1 MSTPRPTR
9 REQQRVQTLAEIK
22 KLAMAQIAAGGV
34 ENLSLNAIAKQMAM
48 SGAAIYRYFSS
59 RDQLLAALAVDG
71 YTDLADTLEAA
82 AHRRH
87 ASPLARWHAIAAAY
101 RAWALDQPHRYR
113 LVFST
118 LVGSGELDPE
128 QIIPAAGRSMSVLLD
143 ALGDTAPSTGNGST
157 QPSRT
162 LSRQLRD
169 WQKRT
174 GMPDLPDATLLTGLN
189 AWTRLHGVIS
199 LELEGHLP
207 STGVDPQLLYEA
219 EVSSLVD
226 SRRSLDAPV
235 P

>member
-1 MSTPRPTR
+1 MSTLRPTR
-9 REQQRVQTLAEIK
+9 REHQRVQTLAEIK
-22 KLAMAQIAAGGV
+22 KLAMAQIADGGV
-34 ENLSLNAIAKQMAM
+34 EGLSLNAIAKEMAM

-71 YTDLADTLEAA
+71 YTDLADTLEAV

-101 RAWALDQPHRYR
+101 RNWALNQPHRYR

-118 LVGSGELDPE
+118 QVGSGELAPE
-128 QIIPAAGRSMSVLLD
+128 QVIPAASRSMLVLLD
-143 ALGDTAPSTGNGST
+143 SIADAFASTKNVSA

-162 LSRQLRD
+162 LGRQLRD

-174 GMPDLPDATLLTGLN
+174 GMPELPDATLLAGLN

-199 LELEGHLP
+199 LELDGHLP
-207 STGVDPQLLYEA
+207 STGVDPQLLYDA
-219 EVSSLVD
+219 EVSSLV
-226 SRRSLDAPV
+226 A
-235 P
+235 

>member
-174 GMPDLPDATLLTGLN
+174 GMPDLPDATLLAGLN

>member
-48 SGAAIYRYFSS
+48 SGAAIYRYFNS

-143 ALGDTAPSTGNGST
+143 ALGDAAPSTGNGPT

-174 GMPDLPDATLLTGLN
+174 GMPDLPDATLLAGLN

>member
-48 SGAAIYRYFSS
+48 SGAAIYRYFNS

-174 GMPDLPDATLLTGLN
+174 
-189 AWTRLHGVIS
+189 
-199 LELEGHLP
+199 
-207 STGVDPQLLYEA
+207 
-219 EVSSLVD
+219 
-226 SRRSLDAPV
+226 
-235 P
+235 

>member
-48 SGAAIYRYFSS
+48 SGAAIYRYFNS

-174 GMPDLPDATLLTGLN
+174 GMPDLPDATLLAGLN

>member
-34 ENLSLNAIAKQMAM
+34 ENLSLNAIARQMAM
-48 SGAAIYRYFSS
+48 SGAAIYRYFNS

-87 ASPLARWHAIAAAY
+87 ASPLARWHTIAAAY

-118 LVGSGELDPE
+118 QVGSGELDPE

-143 ALGDTAPSTGNGST
+143 ALADAAPSTGNGSAQLT
-157 QPSRT
+157 RT
-162 LSRQLRD
+162 LSRQLRN
-169 WQKRT
+169 WQQRT
-174 GMPDLPDATLLTGLN
+174 GMPELPDATLLAGFN

>member
-118 LVGSGELDPE
+118 QVGSGELDPE

-143 ALGDTAPSTGNGST
+143 ALADAAPSTGNGST

-174 GMPDLPDATLLTGLN
+174 GMPDLPDATLLAGLN

>member
-48 SGAAIYRYFSS
+48 SGAAIYRYFNS

-174 GMPDLPDATLLTGLN
+174 GMPDLPDATLLAGLN

-207 STGVDPQLLYEA
+207 STGVDPQLLYET